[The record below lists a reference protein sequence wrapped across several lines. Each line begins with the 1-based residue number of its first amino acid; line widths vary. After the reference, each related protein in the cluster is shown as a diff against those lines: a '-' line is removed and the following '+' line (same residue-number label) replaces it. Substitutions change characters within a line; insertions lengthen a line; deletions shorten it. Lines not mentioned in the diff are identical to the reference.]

1 MKVVWSPQALDDVSV
16 AVDYL
21 VEHHAAD
28 AAVKLVERITDLVGK
43 LASEPIDGP
52 EHVLT
57 TGERVRG
64 WPCPPFRIFY
74 QRIADALV
82 VLRVYHQRRQPIVG

>member
-1 MKVVWSPQALDDVSV
+1 MSVVWSPQALDDVRV

-21 VEHHAAD
+21 VEHDAAD
-28 AAVKLVERITDLVGK
+28 AAAKLIDRVTDVVAR
-43 LASEPIDGP
+43 LASAPIDGP

-64 WPCPPFRIFY
+64 WPCPPFRVYY
-74 QRIADALV
+74 QRTAGALV
-82 VLRVYHQRRQPIVG
+82 VLRVYDQRQRPITR